1 MNNSGYN
8 REVKYESLRGLSIP
22 KIGFGTAQLGGLP
35 DFPNRAK
42 TDFYLSALRSAFEI
56 GYTHFDTAERYVRGF
71 AEELIGRG
79 IRENGIARE
88 KLFITS
94 KVLPMPWSYRQ
105 VMRAIEG
112 SLRRL
117 GTDYLDLYLVH
128 WPNPFAS
135 MKETFRALNQL
146 VREGKI
152 RTIGVSNFS
161 LKQLKRAQ
169 SLSETPILTN
179 QIAYNI
185 FFRYF
190 AKQGLLEYC
199 QKNDI
204 LLTAYMPVKINRRG
218 IRTHPVIQSIAR
230 AHGATPFQIALA
242 WLVMQPRVITI
253 PMSFDP
259 QRQKENF
266 EAADIELT
274 EDEMDQLNQLA

>member
-1 MNNSGYN
+1 M
-8 REVKYESLRGLSIP
+8 KYETVRNITLP

-35 DFPNRAK
+35 EFPNRAK

-71 AEELIGRG
+71 AEQLIGRS
-79 IRENGIARE
+79 IRENNIARE

-94 KVLPMPWSYRQ
+94 KVLPGLWSYSK
-105 VMRAIEG
+105 VMRACEG

-117 GTDYLDLYLVH
+117 GTGYLDLYLIH

-152 RTIGVSNFS
+152 RNIGVSNFN
-161 LKQLKRAQ
+161 LNQLKRAQ
-169 SLSETPILTN
+169 GLSETPILTN
-179 QIAYNI
+179 QVAYNI
-185 FFRYF
+185 YFRYF
-190 AKQGLLEYC
+190 VKGGLLDYC
-199 QKNDI
+199 QQNDI

-218 IRTHPVIQSIAR
+218 IRGNSVIQSIAR

-242 WLVMQPRVITI
+242 WLAAQPRVITI

-259 QRQKENF
+259 QHLKENF
-266 EAADIELT
+266 DAADIELT
-274 EDEMDQLNQLA
+274 QAEMEQLNKLAS